1 MINSTFGGFMTA
13 RQGMYAA
20 QHGLNLTGHNLTNS
34 ATTGYTRQR
43 LDQVTLTTGGN
54 YRYASQYNV
63 NIGNGVL
70 VTGTSQLRDPFLDLR
85 YRNEMAHV
93 GYENVKNDVL
103 NDLADILDEVKNS
116 MESEDA
122 ISGGGI
128 FNQLGDILEKLQQL
142 SNEVGNKE
150 FDSMVKTSCQQ
161 LTTLLNSYSARI
173 DEVEENLAEDLN
185 DVDVPRVN
193 EILKNI
199 SELNK
204 SIMTSEIHGES
215 ALELKDQRNLLID
228 ELSEYMKI
236 NVKYT
241 PIQVSDTIV
250 VDRLTISLVSSDANQ
265 KNINLVDHQQYRQLE
280 CEQNLLGNWDL
291 TLTEMKVD
299 GLVQDPPVDPDALD
313 AYETAISA
321 LQKAIAQYD
330 PDTLAADYKTA
341 HDTFSD
347 AITNKN
353 TAQTAVTNAQTAYDT
368 ANQAVIDANKALT
381 EARKELQKLKND
393 GAAEADIEAQNQ
405 KITTCAENYTKAVEE
420 RTKANDT
427 LKEAEKDL
435 RTAEQEYK
443 TAETAYNKAYDNLPT
458 DLTQAPK
465 WTLAQDA
472 NGEWTLTEI
481 TEDISA
487 KLNGYNKLPEDT
499 PPQAITAIGG
509 GGKSNEKLAE
519 LKTRFETT
527 KAAYEKSVAD
537 SAAVTKTDGKTPL
550 VINDIFTDGKLRGT
564 LEMLNCEGEYNGSD
578 VRGIGYYRNMLNT
591 FANTFANEM
600 NKLNGDDKPLFTTKD
615 GGTDGIT
622 ADNIYIAQDWIDNKY
637 GITASTQADIT
648 GEPVEGA
655 NDNILRFIMLFNQD
669 ISYTTGM
676 ERDDAKIGL
685 DQFYAQDADGFPIF
699 LDKDGNAI
707 EYNQIV
713 LEGLTDENGN
723 LIPNVTLTRGKD
735 RITNDQLEHLAGA
748 PISQFTLNAVDENG
762 TNQVADENDLDGA
775 DPKLTLK
782 KAQELF
788 NGTFEEAFTNIGNTL
803 GLDIKGTSENLSNYE
818 MLASNISAER
828 EGTTGVSLDEEAMHI
843 MQYQQS
849 YNASARLMTALD
861 EMLDTLISNT
871 GVVGR

>member
-265 KNINLVDHQQYRQLE
+265 KNINLVNHQQYRQLE
-280 CEQNLLGNWDL
+280 CEQNLLGDWNL

-299 GLVQDPPVDPDALD
+299 GLEQNTPVDPDAED
-313 AYETAISA
+313 AYNTAKIILNNATTAANLDTLVDTFVKAHNALAAAQTNYANAQTKVNDAQNAYTTATENWKTLDKSLTEERKKLSDLIKNKADAADIAAQETVVAQKQKDTDDAYADIFVKKSE
-321 LQKAIAQYD
+321 LQKAEQALNNDKKAQ
-330 PDTLAADYKTA
+330 
-341 HDTFSD
+341 
-347 AITNKN
+347 
-353 TAQTAVTNAQTAYDT
+353 
-368 ANQAVIDANKALT
+368 
-381 EARKELQKLKND
+381 
-393 GAAEADIEAQNQ
+393 
-405 KITTCAENYTKAVEE
+405 
-420 RTKANDT
+420 
-427 LKEAEKDL
+427 KEAE
-435 RTAEQEYK
+435 TTYK
-443 TAETAYNKAYDNLPT
+443 KALENLPS
-458 DLTQAPK
+458 DP
-465 WTLAQDA
+465 A
-472 NGEWTLTEI
+472 NAIDPTTGNPT
-481 TEDISA
+481 DISA
-487 KLNGYNKLPEDT
+487 KLVDDQG
-499 PPQAITAIGG
+499 QAITKNLITGETLEGG
-509 GGKSNEKLAE
+509 NAATQKYLDAKDSLDAAE
-519 LKTRFETT
+519 
-527 KAAYEKSVAD
+527 AAYNKSIED
-537 SAAVTKTDGKTPL
+537 SKAVTKADGTTPL

-600 NKLNGDDKPLFTTKD
+600 NKLNGTGKPLFTTKD

-622 ADNIYIAQDWIDNKY
+622 ADNIYIAQKWIDNEY

-648 GEPVEGA
+648 GNPVEGA

-676 ERDDAKIGL
+676 ERDDNKIEL
-685 DQFYAQDADGFPIF
+685 NSFYAQDADGFPIF

-707 EYNQIV
+707 EYDQIV
-713 LEGLTDENGN
+713 LYAVDDGKGN
-723 LIPNVTLTRGKD
+723 TSNVTLKRGEN
-735 RITNDQLEHLAGA
+735 RITNAQLEHL
-748 PISQFTLNAVDENG
+748 EKNG
-762 TNQVADENDLDGA
+762 FDLKKGA
-775 DPKLTLK
+775 DKVATETDLVDNTIKLK
-782 KAQELF
+782 PAQELF

-803 GLDIKGTSENLSNYE
+803 GLDIKGTSENLANYE